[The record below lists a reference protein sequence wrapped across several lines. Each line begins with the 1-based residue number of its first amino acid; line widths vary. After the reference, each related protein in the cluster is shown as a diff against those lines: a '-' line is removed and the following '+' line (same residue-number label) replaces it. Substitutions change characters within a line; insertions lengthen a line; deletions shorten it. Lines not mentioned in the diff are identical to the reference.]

1 MVEGHARDGC
11 LHGLVRRLDSKRRLS
26 WVGRYMGGRCS
37 IQPLA
42 IPLAFPPRPAGH
54 CWSLVAGGGAVT
66 GPVDSQGSLSG
77 EGLAYIYPDFHTVLL
92 GSFLDGVLVSGRA
105 ATISALRMEQVSM
118 F

>member
-1 MVEGHARDGC
+1 
-11 LHGLVRRLDSKRRLS
+11 
-26 WVGRYMGGRCS
+26 
-37 IQPLA
+37 
-42 IPLAFPPRPAGH
+42 
-54 CWSLVAGGGAVT
+54 
-66 GPVDSQGSLSG
+66 VDSQGSLSG